1 MGTAVRP
8 AKTSPGPWDA
18 LADVDAFV
26 DEVLAELKAMAED
39 GSRPMRSGPKPPL
52 AGATLRKAVMAI
64 WWALVHLRLEGKTPP
79 NPRPLSAS
87 RLAPDGFRASGRQH
101 PVQDRHTNGRFGLLG
116 HKSTGSQPR
125 SDQRLVAT
133 HCRFDE
139 RPLAVSSRNLP
150 SQASL
155 FRDHLQVAVTL
166 CRGTQFAAWE
176 GRRARWDYHLNAI
189 AVRRNRLVS
198 GVTVIRTIGLYLGNR
213 AVNLI
218 EERPY
223 LGWIVG
229 VLIRQCLRHDH
240 AAGRVDRQ
248 MQLAPLPARLRAMF
262 RLQPLA
268 RSVDLQ
274 ASAVD
279 QHVQWPMRHRGRLD
293 HRQRHRATAE
303 RGVIRGVGAL
313 QRSGG

>member
-1 MGTAVRP
+1 MIARALPTRSIAASTVKTLKRRCASCSTPWLPNRTTAALLCRASRRP
-8 AKTSPGPWDA
+8 STATTARSP
-18 LADVDAFV
+18 
-26 DEVLAELKAMAED
+26 KA
-39 GSRPMRSGPKPPL
+39 
-52 AGATLRKAVMAI
+52 
-64 WWALVHLRLEGKTPP
+64 ALVHWRLEGKPPP

-125 SDQRLVAT
+125 SDQRLVAA

-166 CRGTQFAAWE
+166 CRCTQFAAWD

-198 GVTVIRTIGLYLGNR
+198 GVTVIRTIGHYLGNR

-262 RLQPLA
+262 
-268 RSVDLQ
+268 
-274 ASAVD
+274 ASN
-279 QHVQWPMRHRGRLD
+279 HWP
-293 HRQRHRATAE
+293 AP
-303 RGVIRGVGAL
+303 
-313 QRSGG
+313 

>member
-1 MGTAVRP
+1 MGTAARP
-8 AKTSPGPWDA
+8 PKPPPAPWDA
-18 LADVDAFV
+18 FADVEAFV
-26 DEVLAELKAMAED
+26 DAVLAELKAMAED

-52 AGATLRKAVMAI
+52 AGAPLRKAVRGV
-64 WWALVHLRLEGKTPP
+64 WWALVPLGVEGNPP
-79 NPRPLSAS
+79 PTPRPLSAS

-125 SDQRLVAT
+125 SDQRLVAA

-166 CRGTQFAAWE
+166 SRCTQFAAWD

-198 GVTVIRTIGLYLGNR
+198 GVTVIRTIGHYLGNR

-268 RSVDLQ
+268 RPIDLQ

-279 QHVQWPMRHRGRLD
+279 QHMQWTLRHWHRLD
-293 HRQRHRATAE
+293 HQQRHRATAE
-303 RGVIRGVGAL
+303 RGVIR
-313 QRSGG
+313 R

>member
-1 MGTAVRP
+1 MAASNNRFRPRFGVFRLRGFSLMLGTRP
-8 AKTSPGPWDA
+8 ALKIA
-18 LADVDAFV
+18 LRLRL
-26 DEVLAELKAMAED
+26 E
-39 GSRPMRSGPKPPL
+39 SKPPSR
-52 AGATLRKAVMAI
+52 LRYEPSIVAV
-64 WWALVHLRLEGKTPP
+64 VHLRLEGNTPP

-125 SDQRLVAT
+125 SDQRLVAA

-166 CRGTQFAAWE
+166 CRCTQFAAWD

-198 GVTVIRTIGLYLGNR
+198 GVTVIRTIGHYLGNR
-213 AVNLI
+213 PSI
-218 EERPY
+218 
-223 LGWIVG
+223 
-229 VLIRQCLRHDH
+229 
-240 AAGRVDRQ
+240 
-248 MQLAPLPARLRAMF
+248 
-262 RLQPLA
+262 
-268 RSVDLQ
+268 
-274 ASAVD
+274 
-279 QHVQWPMRHRGRLD
+279 
-293 HRQRHRATAE
+293 
-303 RGVIRGVGAL
+303 
-313 QRSGG
+313 